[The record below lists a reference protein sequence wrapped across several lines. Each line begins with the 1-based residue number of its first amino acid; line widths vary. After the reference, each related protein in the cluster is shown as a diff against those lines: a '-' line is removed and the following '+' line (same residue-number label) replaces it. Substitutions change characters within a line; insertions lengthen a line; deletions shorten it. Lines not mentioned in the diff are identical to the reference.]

1 MLIVF
6 LVFVLFLI
14 FGMPIAYAIG
24 ISGALYF
31 MQHTNLPATI
41 MVQLPLTQAQ
51 NFSLLAVPLFIFAG
65 NLLNCG
71 GTTDRL
77 AKFADILTGRM
88 RGGYAQTSVVLS
100 TMMGGVSGSCIADA
114 AMEAR
119 LLGPQ
124 MKKAGYAKG
133 FIACNIAFT
142 GLITAT
148 VPPGNAMII
157 YGTTGNVSIGKLFTT
172 GMVIGVFMMIVMM
185 LTTWAISVLRGYKAV
200 RTEKIPPRQIWAA
213 FKECFWALLFPF
225 MLLVGIRFGLFTPS
239 EVGAFACVYAA
250 FVGFFIY
257 RELNLKTFITALEN
271 TAKDVGAVMFII
283 ALSAIFGYGVPL
295 DRVPQAVSGFMMG
308 ITNSR
313 AIILLMIIIML
324 SLIGMFMEGAAT
336 ILILT
341 PILLPLAKSIGMD
354 PVHFGM
360 VMTTT
365 INLSNCTPPVGL
377 SMYTVNSILDCS
389 LSEYVKEMIPWL
401 VTFMLAVLFVA
412 YCPQAFMWLQNL
424 LY

>member
-1 MLIVF
+1 MLVVFIAFVVF
-6 LVFVLFLI
+6 LI
-14 FGMPIAYAIG
+14 IGMPIAFAIG

-31 MQHTNLPATI
+31 LQHLNLPATI

-77 AKFADILTGRM
+77 AKFAGILTGRM

-119 LLGPQ
+119 LLGTQ
-124 MKKAGYAKG
+124 MKKEGYATG

-157 YGTTGNVSIGKLFTT
+157 FGTTGNVSIGKLFTT
-172 GMVIGVFMMIVMM
+172 GMLVGVFMMVVMM
-185 LTTWAISVLRGYKAV
+185 VTTWAISCLRGYKPS
-200 RTEKIPPRQIWAA
+200 RTEKIPLREIWSS
-213 FKECFWALLFPF
+213 FKECFWALLFPV

-239 EVGAFACVYAA
+239 EVGSFACVYAV
-250 FVGFFIY
+250 FVGMFIY
-257 RELNLKTFITALEN
+257 KELNMKTFMKALED

-283 ALSAIFGYGVPL
+283 ALSAIFGYGVPI
-295 DRVPQAVSGFMMG
+295 DRVPQAVSGFLMG
-308 ITNSR
+308 ITTNKSL
-313 AIILLMIIIML
+313 ILLMIILML
-324 SLIGMFMEGAAT
+324 SMVGMFMEGAAT

-341 PILLPLAKSIGMD
+341 PILLPLATSIGMD

-377 SMYTVNSILDCS
+377 SMYTVNSILGCS
-389 LSEYVKEMIPWL
+389 LNEYMKEMIPWL
-401 VTFMLAVLFVA
+401 ITFLIAVLFVA
-412 YCPQAFMWLQNL
+412 YCPGAFMWLQNL

>member
-1 MLIVF
+1 MLVVFIAFVVF
-6 LVFVLFLI
+6 LI
-14 FGMPIAYAIG
+14 IGMPIAFAIG

-31 MQHTNLPATI
+31 LQHLNLPATI

-77 AKFADILTGRM
+77 AKFAGILTGRM

-119 LLGPQ
+119 LLGTQ
-124 MKKAGYAKG
+124 MKKEGYATG

-157 YGTTGNVSIGKLFTT
+157 FGTTGNVSIGKLFTT
-172 GMVIGVFMMIVMM
+172 GMLVGVFMMVVMM
-185 LTTWAISVLRGYKAV
+185 VTTWAISCLRGYKPS
-200 RTEKIPPRQIWAA
+200 RTEKIPLREIWSS
-213 FKECFWALLFPF
+213 FKECFWALLFPV

-239 EVGAFACVYAA
+239 EVGSFACVYAV
-250 FVGFFIY
+250 FVGVFIY
-257 RELNLKTFITALEN
+257 KELNMKTFMKALED

-283 ALSAIFGYGVPL
+283 ALSAIFGYGVPI
-295 DRVPQAVSGFMMG
+295 DRVPQAVSGFLMG
-308 ITNSR
+308 ITTNKSL
-313 AIILLMIIIML
+313 ILLMIILML
-324 SLIGMFMEGAAT
+324 SMVGMFMEGAAT

-341 PILLPLAKSIGMD
+341 PILLPLATSIGMD

-377 SMYTVNSILDCS
+377 SMYTVNSILGCS
-389 LSEYVKEMIPWL
+389 LNEYMKEMVPWL
-401 VTFMLAVLFVA
+401 ITFLIAVLFVA
-412 YCPQAFMWLQNL
+412 YCPGAFMWLQNL